1 MLWFPGKR
9 KKLLSNPKLLGQWG
23 EKRCENFL
31 KSNGYKFIARNYSCK
46 TGEIDLIFSSESGS
60 IVFVEVKTRQDE
72 QMALAQ
78 EAVNFKK
85 QRSLVKSSR
94 FFLEQYNIKN
104 KPMRFDVMA
113 VVLAKSG
120 PEEIRHYKNAFTP

>member
-9 KKLLSNPKLLGQWG
+9 KKLLSNPKMLGRWG

-46 TGEIDLIFSSESGS
+46 TGEIDLIFSCENGS

-72 QMALAQ
+72 QMAPAQ

-85 QRSLVKSSR
+85 QRSLVKSSE

-113 VVLAKSG
+113 VVLGKSG

>member
-23 EKRCENFL
+23 EKRCEKFL

-60 IVFVEVKTRQDE
+60 VIFVEVKTRRSE
-72 QMALAQ
+72 RMAQAQ
-78 EAVNFKK
+78 EAVNYKK

-94 FFLEQYNIKN
+94 FFIKQYNLKDR
-104 KPMRFDVMA
+104 PMRFDVVA
-113 VVLAKSG
+113 VVPGKSG
-120 PEEIRHYKNAFTP
+120 KEDIRHYKNAFTP